1 MATQGIA
8 PGLAC
13 HLSAWGDRDCDSGR
27 RDLRVVARAQIVSCE
42 SLFVV
47 QWKLDLHVV
56 VRPGPMDH
64 GSGSWSGNDTTK

>member
-27 RDLRVVARAQIVSCE
+27 RDARVVVRARIGSCE
-42 SLFVV
+42 SSFVT
-47 QWKLDLHVV
+47 LA
-56 VRPGPMDH
+56 GH